1 MSIIM
6 TLKSWEEIEKLSQ
19 DIKQKGKKIV
29 FTNGC
34 FDILHYGHVSYLEE
48 AKNLADV
55 LIVGLNSDESVKRLK
70 GPSRPINGQ
79 SERAYVLGALKSVDY
94 VVIFDQDTPY
104 ELIKLITPDI
114 LVKGGDWTPQQ
125 IVGSDIVLE
134 DGGEVKSL
142 IFKTGFSSTKII
154 DKINEEK
161 ENGGR

>member
-6 TLKSWEEIEKLSQ
+6 TLKSWEEIEKISQ
-19 DIKQKGKKIV
+19 DIKEKGKKIV

-134 DGGEVKSL
+134 HGGEVKSL